1 MIAAD
6 TAARVEGCRRGGDPA
21 VQTDLTA
28 NRRVSFR
35 SCKCTVRAGVLV
47 IQCQWSQ
54 SADGSQTNVED
65 GSNRK
70 VKSIAVTAESQAV

>member
-1 MIAAD
+1 MS
-6 TAARVEGCRRGGDPA
+6 TGGDPA

-54 SADGSQTNVED
+54 SADGS
-65 GSNRK
+65 
-70 VKSIAVTAESQAV
+70 